1 MIDLSLVGKRLKQFL
16 DTKRM
21 KINELGKASDTAGTQ
36 IYNIIKG
43 KKYGVDKFISVVRE
57 VPDLNLYWLLFEEG
71 EMYKNDKVASDIK
84 EKPEY
89 LKMEIENLRSL
100 ITYQEL
106 TLNVYKKSLEM
117 AVSTNQDLKE
127 LLDFYQKLIEKEKRG
142 EG

>member
-71 EMYKNDKVASDIK
+71 EMYKNEKEVGDIR

-100 ITYQEL
+100 ISYQEL

-117 AVSTNQDLKE
+117 AVSTNEDLKE
-127 LLDFYQKLIEKEKRG
+127 LLDFYQKLIEKEKK
-142 EG
+142 E

>member
-16 DTKRM
+16 DTKKM

-71 EMYKNDKVASDIK
+71 EMFKETKPEQDIK

-89 LKMEIENLRSL
+89 LKMEIENLKSRIS
-100 ITYQEL
+100 YQER

-117 AVSTNQDLKE
+117 AISTNEDLKE
-127 LLDFYQKLIEKEKRG
+127 LLDFYQKMLPKGKKE
-142 EG
+142 

>member
-71 EMYKNDKVASDIK
+71 EMYKNDNVVSDIR

-89 LKMEIENLRSL
+89 LKMEIENLKSL
-100 ITYQEL
+100 ISYQEL

-117 AVSTNQDLKE
+117 AVSTNEDLKE
-127 LLDFYQKLIEKEKRG
+127 LLDFYQKLIEKEKG
-142 EG
+142 G

>member
-71 EMYKNDKVASDIK
+71 EMYKNDNAVSDIR

-89 LKMEIENLRSL
+89 LKMEIENLKSL
-100 ITYQEL
+100 ISYQEL

-117 AVSTNQDLKE
+117 AVSTNEDLKE
-127 LLDFYQKLIEKEKRG
+127 LLDFYQKLIEKEKG
-142 EG
+142 G

>member
-71 EMYKNDKVASDIK
+71 EMYKNEKEAIDIR

-100 ITYQEL
+100 ISYQEL
-106 TLNVYKKSLEM
+106 TLNVYKKSPEM
-117 AVSTNQDLKE
+117 AVSTNEDLKE
-127 LLDFYQKLIEKEKRG
+127 LLEFYQKLIEKEKSG
-142 EG
+142 SG

>member
-71 EMYKNDKVASDIK
+71 EMYKNEKEAIDIR

-100 ITYQEL
+100 ISYQEL

-117 AVSTNQDLKE
+117 AVSTNEDLKE
-127 LLDFYQKLIEKEKRG
+127 LLEFYQKLIEKEKSQSG
-142 EG
+142 

>member
-71 EMYKNDKVASDIK
+71 EMYKNDHVASDIK
-84 EKPEY
+84 DKPEY
-89 LKMEIENLRSL
+89 LKMEIENLKSL
-100 ITYQEL
+100 ISYQEL

-117 AVSTNQDLKE
+117 AVSTNEDLKE
-127 LLDFYQKLIEKEKRG
+127 LLDFYQKLIEKEKDG
-142 EG
+142 